1 MLCTSADGIVS
12 WIRGHLLNGRH
23 IDLLSFFAQ
32 QIDDSANE
40 LRTHAKTRKNGLVFS
55 DDVGAD
61 EPGEVTFL
69 DPSSNQLCTGVCDS
83 DIWFETGNASH
94 KHRGVDNSSTRL
106 WLLLLR
112 QPSSPVRIFCADAG
126 SEAIEIKIPVRSLAE
141 EIEER
146 LPLANVYKDLPRG
159 RKRPGWKAEFT
170 DTLREAAVDLG
181 DLSEEDIL
189 QAVKGQRQAKRS
201 APEMTVASEATTTS
215 A

>member
-1 MLCTSADGIVS
+1 MQTTSLKLKQASAVLGMSPKELQNFVQFGVVKPKRREGLYWFDQNVLLQAKIGWYLRESLGVS
-12 WIRGHLLNGRH
+12 TSYLARLVQLTCK
-23 IDLLSFFAQ
+23 A
-32 QIDDSANE
+32 AN
-40 LRTHAKTRKNGLVFS
+40 S
-55 DDVGAD
+55 
-61 EPGEVTFL
+61 GEKQREFIWVRSR
-69 DPSSNQLCTGVCDS
+69 PSS
-83 DIWFETGNASH
+83 
-94 KHRGVDNSSTRL
+94 
-106 WLLLLR
+106 
-112 QPSSPVRIFCADAG
+112 G

-159 RKRPGWKAEFT
+159 RKRPGWKAEFA

-189 QAVKGQRQAKRS
+189 QAVKSQRQAKRS

>member
-1 MLCTSADGIVS
+1 MVKSFDMQTTSLKLKQASAVLGMPPKELQNFVQFGVVKPKRREGLYWFDQTVLLQAKIGWYLRVS
-12 WIRGHLLNGRH
+12 LGVSTSYLARLVQLTYKAANARRE
-23 IDLLSFFAQ
+23 Q
-32 QIDDSANE
+32 QFI
-40 LRTHAKTRKNGLVFS
+40 
-55 DDVGAD
+55 
-61 EPGEVTFL
+61 
-69 DPSSNQLCTGVCDS
+69 C
-83 DIWFETGNASH
+83 
-94 KHRGVDNSSTRL
+94 
-106 WLLLLR
+106 
-112 QPSSPVRIFCADAG
+112 VRSRPFAG
-126 SEAIEIKIPVRSLAE
+126 SEAIEVKIPVRSLAD

-189 QAVKGQRQAKRS
+189 QAVRNQRHRKRS